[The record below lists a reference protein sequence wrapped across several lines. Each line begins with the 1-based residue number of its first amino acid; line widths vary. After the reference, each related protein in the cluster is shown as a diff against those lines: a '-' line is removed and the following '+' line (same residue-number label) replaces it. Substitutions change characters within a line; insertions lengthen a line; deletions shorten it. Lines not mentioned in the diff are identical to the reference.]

1 MTCHPIDA
9 SLFKNWSNLTND
21 YFVQAI
27 IEAKNKQLDL
37 RDIYAW
43 FLANFAHFRHCNLTW
58 KVNINNKMTLKSE
71 KPITMHSLIH

>member
-1 MTCHPIDA
+1 MI
-9 SLFKNWSNLTND
+9 
-21 YFVQAI
+21 FVQAI

-58 KVNINNKMTLKSE
+58 KVNIKTIK
-71 KPITMHSLIH
+71 

>member
-1 MTCHPIDA
+1 MI
-9 SLFKNWSNLTND
+9 
-21 YFVQAI
+21 FVQAI

-58 KVNINNKMTLKSE
+58 KVNINNKM
-71 KPITMHSLIH
+71 IF